1 MIFGDWDNDGDR
13 DSFDYAIDPFFTEDN
28 PDSDSDSGD
37 YDSGDSYSYSYDS
50 SGED

>member
-13 DSFDYAIDPFFTEDN
+13 DSFDYVMDPFFTEDN

-37 YDSGDSYSYSYDS
+37 YDSGDSYGYDS
-50 SGED
+50 GDD